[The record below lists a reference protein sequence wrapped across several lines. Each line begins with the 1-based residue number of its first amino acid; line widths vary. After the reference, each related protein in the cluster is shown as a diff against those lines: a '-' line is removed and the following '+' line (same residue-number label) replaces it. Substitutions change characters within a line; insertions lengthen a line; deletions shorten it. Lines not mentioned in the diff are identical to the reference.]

1 MDKIAVIYKTKSI
14 NMLKPLLIEIGVE
27 ELPAVPLLKELK
39 NIEKKYAAILEEH
52 SLLCEFEFYYTPR
65 RLVLWHR
72 EFPTKQ
78 ADSVEE
84 FFGAPLAVAYKDG
97 KATPAANGFAKKCG
111 VSLEELSTAEKN
123 AKEVLYYKK
132 DLVGKP
138 SPELLP
144 SIIEKWIKSL
154 DFGKSMRWG
163 SLDESFI
170 RPIRWVNVM
179 LDDKLVEMTLYGVDS
194 AKKTFVHRIANF
206 DALEVVGAKEY
217 FETLKKGGVTL
228 FQEDRRVNIL
238 AAFSKIESENS
249 VKIEIDEELLE
260 EVIAIA
266 ENPTPLLG
274 SFDEEFLRLP
284 PEVII
289 TSMKEH
295 QRYFPVFQKGKLI
308 NKFVVVSNA
317 LTDDFS
323 EVIAGNE
330 RVLRP
335 RLADGLFFYDNDLK
349 NGLSTNGLE
358 KVAFFKGLGSVAD
371 KIKRE
376 GVIASALFDKYA
388 PAASKVDLNR
398 AIELAKA
405 DLMSE
410 MVYEFTEL
418 QGLMGYYYAKEAG
431 ENPEVALAI
440 KEQYLPA
447 GEESDLPS
455 TPLSAIVAMSIKLDT
470 LLGLFSVNQIPT
482 GSRDPFALRRAVNGI
497 IRIVNEFGFEF
508 DIVETM
514 KELASNYDV
523 FEFEKLEKFT
533 LERIKQY
540 YKVNPSIIEAVLAS
554 GERELLALGKKIEAL
569 NNLVN
574 SEGFAEV
581 SSTFKRV
588 ANITKDVNLDTLE
601 DVNPAL
607 LSEDAEKELYKRFFE
622 VNIVSY
628 NSYEEELDAL
638 LGLKPELDSF
648 FTNVMVNAEDEA
660 VKNNRKALVAS
671 VYKAILKI
679 ADIKEVS
686 I

>member
-1 MDKIAVIYKTKSI
+1 
-14 NMLKPLLIEIGVE
+14 MLKPLLIEIGVE
-27 ELPAVPLLKELK
+27 ELPAVPLLKEMP
-39 NIEKKYAAILEEH
+39 NIEKKYADILEKH
-52 SLLCEFEFYYTPR
+52 SLLSEFEFFYTPR

-72 EFPTKQ
+72 EFKTQ
-78 ADSVEE
+78 QDDSVEE

-97 KATPAANGFAKKCG
+97 EPTKAAEGFARKCG
-111 VSLEELSTAEKN
+111 VSLDEISTADKGG
-123 AKEVLYYKK
+123 KEVLYYKK
-132 DLVGKP
+132 DVKGRP
-138 SPELLP
+138 SKELLP
-144 SIIEKWIKSL
+144 EIVESWIKSL

-163 SLDESFI
+163 SLHESFI
-170 RPIRWVNVM
+170 RPIRWVNVQ
-179 LDDKLVEMTLYGVDS
+179 LNDELVAMHMYGVDS
-194 AKKTFVHRIANF
+194 SKTTRVHRIANF
-206 DALEVVGAKEY
+206 NPVEITGAKDY
-217 FETLKKGGVTL
+217 FETLKNGGVTL
-228 FQEDRRVNIL
+228 FQKQREEKILSDIRNIEKANGVNV
-238 AAFSKIESENS
+238 A
-249 VKIEIDEELLE
+249 IDDELFE
-260 EVIAIA
+260 EVVAIT
-266 ENPTPLLG
+266 ENPTALLG

-295 QRYFPVFQKGKLI
+295 QRYFPVFKGDKLI

-323 EVIAGNE
+323 EVISGNE

-349 NGLSTNGLE
+349 NGLSTKGLE

-371 KIKRE
+371 KIERE
-376 GVIASALFDKYA
+376 AKIANELFAIYEPDAKLR
-388 PAASKVDLNR
+388 DLER

-431 ENPEVALAI
+431 ENDAVALAI
-440 KEQYLPA
+440 KEQYLPD
-447 GEESDLPS
+447 GEESALPS

-470 LLGLFSVNQIPT
+470 LLGLFSVNEIPT

-497 IRIVNEFGFEF
+497 IRIVNEYGFEF

-514 KELASNYDV
+514 KELAKGYDTIDL
-523 FEFEKLEKFT
+523 EKLENFI
-533 LERIKQY
+533 LERIRRY
-540 YKVNPSIIEAVLAS
+540 YKVNPSIVEAVLAS
-554 GERELLALGKKIEAL
+554 GERELLALGRKIEAL
-569 NNLVN
+569 NSLVN
-574 SEGFAEV
+574 SEGFDEV

-588 ANITKDVNLDTLE
+588 ANITKDINLNGD
-601 DVNPAL
+601 
-607 LSEDAEKELYKRFFE
+607 LSVDENLFEEDAEKTLFARYKDVTAKTYE
-622 VNIVSY
+622 
-628 NSYEEELDAL
+628 SYEEELDAL
-638 LGLKPELDSF
+638 LGLKSELDAF
-648 FTNVMVNAEDEA
+648 FDNVMVNAEDEA

-671 VYKAILKI
+671 IYKSILKI

>member
-1 MDKIAVIYKTKSI
+1 
-14 NMLKPLLIEIGVE
+14 MLKPLLIEIGVE

-39 NIEKKYAAILEEH
+39 NIEKKYAAILEEY

-72 EFPTKQ
+72 EFSVQQ

-97 KATPAANGFAKKCG
+97 EPTPAANGFAKKCG
-111 VSLEELSTAEKN
+111 VSLDELGTAEKGG
-123 AKEVLYYKK
+123 KEVLYYKK
-132 DLVGKP
+132 DVKGK
-138 SPELLP
+138 SAVKLLP
-144 SIIEKWIKSL
+144 AIIEKWIKSL

-179 LDDKLVEMTLYGVDS
+179 LGDELVACELYGVSS
-194 AKKTFVHRIANF
+194 AKSTFVHRIANF
-206 DALEVVGAKEY
+206 DALTISGAKEY

-228 FQEDRRVNIL
+228 FQEERRKNIL
-238 AAFSKIESENS
+238 ADFAKIEQDNGVS
-249 VKIEIDEELLE
+249 IEIDEELLA
-260 EVIAIA
+260 EVVAIT

-295 QRYFPVFQKGKLI
+295 QRYFPVFKDGKLI

-323 EVIAGNE
+323 EVVSGNE

-335 RLADGLFFYDNDLK
+335 RLADGLFFWENDIK
-349 NGLSTNGLE
+349 NGLSTQGLE

-371 KIKRE
+371 KIVRE
-376 GVIASALFDKYA
+376 EAIAMVLFDKYA
-388 PAASKVDLNR
+388 PDASRDELSR
-398 AIELAKA
+398 AVRLAKA

-418 QGLMGYYYAKEAG
+418 QGIMGYYYAKEAG
-431 ENPEVALAI
+431 ESDAVALAI

-447 GEESDLPS
+447 GEESELPS
-455 TPLSAIVAMSIKLDT
+455 TQLSAIVAMSLKLDT

-497 IRIVNEFGFEF
+497 IRIVNQFGFEF
-508 DIVETM
+508 DIVETLQR
-514 KELASNYDV
+514 LAKNYDD
-523 FEFEKLEKFT
+523 FEFEKLEKFI
-533 LERIKQY
+533 LERIKQF

-554 GERELLALGKKIEAL
+554 GERELLAMGKKIEAL
-569 NNLVN
+569 GNLVN
-574 SEGFAEV
+574 SEGFEEV

-588 ANITKDVNLDTLE
+588 ANITKDINLDGDLSVDT
-601 DVNPAL
+601 AL
-607 LSEDAEKELYKRFFE
+607 FEEEAEKVLFERFNS
-622 VNIVSY
+622 VHTITY

-638 LGLKPELDSF
+638 LGLKPELDNF
-648 FTNVMVNAEDEA
+648 FESVMVNADDEA

-671 VYKAILKI
+671 IYKAILNI

>member
-1 MDKIAVIYKTKSI
+1 
-14 NMLKPLLIEIGVE
+14 MLKPLLIEIGVE
-27 ELPAVPLLKELK
+27 ELPAVPLLKEMK
-39 NIEKKYAAILEEH
+39 NIERKYADILEKH
-52 SLLCEFEFYYTPR
+52 SLLSEFEFYYTPR
-65 RLVLWHR
+65 RLVMWHR
-72 EFPTKQ
+72 EFQTRQ
-78 ADSVEE
+78 NDSVEE

-97 KATPAANGFAKKCG
+97 KPTKAAEGFARKCG
-111 VSLEELSTAEKN
+111 VSLEELSTADKGG
-123 AKEVLYYKK
+123 KEVLYYKK
-132 DLVGKP
+132 DVAGKP
-138 SPELLP
+138 SSELLP
-144 SIIEKWIKSL
+144 EIIHTWLKSL

-163 SLDESFI
+163 SLHESFI
-170 RPIRWVNVM
+170 RPIRWINVQ
-179 LDDKLVEMTLYGVDS
+179 LDNALVPMHMYGVDA
-194 AKKTFVHRIANF
+194 AKTTRVHRIANF
-206 DALEVVGAKEY
+206 NPVEITGIKEY
-217 FETLKKGGVTL
+217 FETLKGGGVTL
-228 FQEDRRVNIL
+228 FQQEREAKIL
-238 AAFSKIESENS
+238 SDIKKIEKDNS
-249 VKIEIDEELLE
+249 VNVEIDEELFA
-260 EVIAIA
+260 EVVAIT
-266 ENPTPLLG
+266 ENPTALLG

-295 QRYFPVFQKGKLI
+295 QRYFPVFKDGKLV

-349 NGLSTNGLE
+349 NGLSIKGLE

-376 GVIASALFDKYA
+376 EKIADALYEMYKPDAK
-388 PAASKVDLNR
+388 KEDLSR

-431 ENPEVALAI
+431 ESDAVALAI
-440 KEQYLPA
+440 KEQYLPE

-470 LLGLFSVNQIPT
+470 LLGLFSVNEIPT

-497 IRIVNEFGFEF
+497 IRIVNEYGFAF
-508 DIVETM
+508 DIVETL
-514 KELASNYDV
+514 KELSKNYDAIDL
-523 FEFEKLEKFT
+523 EKLENFII
-533 LERIKQY
+533 ERIRRY

-554 GERELLALGKKIEAL
+554 GERELLALGRKIEAL
-569 NNLVN
+569 NSLVN
-574 SEGFAEV
+574 SEGFDEV

-588 ANITKDVNLDTLE
+588 ANITKDIDLNADLHVDESLFE
-601 DVNPAL
+601 D
-607 LSEDAEKELYKRFFE
+607 EAEKTLYKKYKE
-622 VNIVSY
+622 VTAKTY
-628 NSYEEELDAL
+628 ESYEEELDAL
-638 LGLKPELDSF
+638 LGLKPELDAF
-648 FTNVMVNAEDEA
+648 FDSVMVNAEDEK

-671 VYKAILKI
+671 IYKSILKI